1 MRSGTLTK
9 RLENEPLKDCYL
21 LHYCV
26 QREKCR
32 LSSHMLSMITE
43 FVYIRTGLYEFFTY
57 SSYLCQCLRLVH
69 VIDQET
75 ESTGQV
81 SGHLFC
87 R

>member
-9 RLENEPLKDCYL
+9 RLENEPLQDCYL

-32 LSSHMLSMITE
+32 LSSHVLSMITE

-57 SSYLCQCLRLVH
+57 SCLFVPVPTPCSRH
-69 VIDQET
+69 W
-75 ESTGQV
+75 
-81 SGHLFC
+81 SGD
-87 R
+87 